1 MGSHTQDAV
10 DAILKMLED
19 KEMDIF
25 LAGPAF
31 QAGRYGVACGTIC
44 KAVKERYHVPVVTSI
59 NVENP
64 GVQMFKKDMY
74 ILKGGNIASRMRK
87 DVAAVTRLAN
97 KILNGEEI
105 DQSDCPSACVW
116 PFGQG
121 SGYHISDYRICSADD
136 YRNCSK

>member
-74 ILKGGNIASRMRK
+74 TEASYATLEQELENARR
-87 DVAAVTRLAN
+87 
-97 KILNGEEI
+97 
-105 DQSDCPSACVW
+105 
-116 PFGQG
+116 
-121 SGYHISDYRICSADD
+121 Y
-136 YRNCSK
+136 